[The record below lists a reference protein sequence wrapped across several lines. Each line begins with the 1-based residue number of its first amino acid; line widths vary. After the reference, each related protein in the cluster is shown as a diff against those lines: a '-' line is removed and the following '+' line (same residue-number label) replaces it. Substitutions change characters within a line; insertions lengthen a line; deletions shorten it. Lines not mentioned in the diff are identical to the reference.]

1 MTPKQVEKIKD
12 KISKIK
18 RELAADKRRW
28 GGCYDDSRGLRYI
41 PPGLFLRLQDYKGA
55 LTYFKWFDKNFSDD
69 SGFPV
74 FLFEWTLTLFK
85 IGDFRS
91 AEKKALKTF
100 FSNSYLFDKFLG
112 KDFLHLDKYEGS
124 NWEQADL
131 TDHFEYSKDQKELY
145 DFADWIN
152 KFLTSDTFYKI
163 ANEFVDI
170 ERKLKT
176 EPTGATRT
184 KLVERSYRLID
195 IYYG

>member
-28 GGCYDDSRGLRYI
+28 SGYYDDSRGLRYI

-55 LTYFKWFDKNFSDD
+55 LTYFKWFGKNFPDD

-85 IGDFRS
+85 TGNFRN

-100 FSNSYLFDKFLG
+100 FSNSYLFDKFLN
-112 KDFLHLDKYEGS
+112 KNFLHLDKYEGS
-124 NWEQADL
+124 NWEQAEL
-131 TDHFEYSKDQKELY
+131 TKHLEYSKDLPDLH

-152 KFLTSDTFYKI
+152 EFLTSDKFYKI

-176 EPTGATRT
+176 EPTGPTRT
-184 KLVERSYRLID
+184 ELVERRYRLID